1 MKARNYSS
9 VKKENKST
17 LDSDVAKYLGNPQK
31 IYREEREIYLSGS
44 KSKTAKKSLLTR
56 DINSLKKYYSY
67 LRNKKDLANA
77 KMTNA
82 YDLGEVIN
90 ERKLKIELTRIK
102 VLEKIR
108 KELD

>member
-1 MKARNYSS
+1 MKKTDYSS
-9 VKKENKST
+9 IKKRNLSS
-17 LDSDVAKYLGNPQK
+17 LDSDVAKYLGNPKQ
-31 IYREEREIYLSGS
+31 IYQQEREIYLSGS
-44 KSKTAKKSLLTR
+44 KSKRAKKSLLTR

-77 KMTNA
+77 KMTNT
-82 YDLGEVIN
+82 YDLGEIIN
-90 ERKLKIELTRIK
+90 ERKLNEELTRIK

>member
-1 MKARNYSS
+1 MKKTNYSS
-9 VKKENKST
+9 VKKSNLSA
-17 LDSDVAKYLGNPQK
+17 LDSDVAKYLGNPQQ
-31 IYREEREIYLSGS
+31 IYGQEREIYLSGS
-44 KSKTAKKSLLTR
+44 KSKRAKKTSLTR

-90 ERKLKIELTRIK
+90 ERKLNEVKTRIR
-102 VLEKIR
+102 VMEKIR